1 MLYSKE
7 DVLGLKNESPNRPM
21 AHFGKGRLWVYHL
34 ESLGN
39 SCNILF

>member
-7 DVLGLKNESPNRPM
+7 DILGLKNESPYRPK
-21 AHFGKGRLWVYHL
+21 AHFGKARLSVYHL